1 MTQQSAAERAPA
13 VGGFVYPLHVLSE
26 NAPPLIS
33 PTTTTATPPMVR
45 DIGFA
50 DLRAGLAQ
58 GWADFTA
65 HRTDVMFLCLLYPAL
80 GLVLFRFAIGH
91 QVLALLFPLAAGFAL
106 IGPVAATGLY
116 EMSRRLEL
124 GETVTWRTAFAVL
137 HARAFGAIAVLGCLF
152 AALFVIWLQ
161 VALAIYEVFLGNAA
175 PASFGDFLRQV
186 FATRAGW
193 YMIVEGNLVGFC
205 FAVIAFAFGA
215 LSFPMLI
222 DGRFGRSTGERMS
235 LALGTSLHAMLMN
248 PGPMLAWGL
257 LVAVSVIVASVPFF
271 LGLVVVLPVLGH
283 ATWHLYRRTVGDA
296 A

>member
-1 MTQQSAAERAPA
+1 MAERSTAERAPA

-26 NAPPLIS
+26 NAPPLLS
-33 PTTTTATPPMVR
+33 PATTGAPPAIR
-45 DIGFA
+45 TIGFA
-50 DLRAGLAQ
+50 DLRAALVQ

-65 HRTDVMFLCLLYPAL
+65 HRTDVMFLCLLYPVL

-106 IGPVAATGLY
+106 IGPVAGTGLY
-116 EMSRRLEL
+116 EMSRRLEK
-124 GETVTWRTAFAVL
+124 GEPVTWRTAFAVL

-161 VALAIYEVFLGNAA
+161 VALGIYEVFLGSAA
-175 PASFGDFLRQV
+175 PESFGGFLHQV

-193 YMIVEGNLVGFC
+193 FMILEGNLVGFC

-235 LALGTSLHAMLMN
+235 LALGTSLHAVVMN
-248 PGPMLAWGL
+248 PVPMLAWGL
-257 LVAVSVIVASVPFF
+257 LVAVSLIVASVPFF

-283 ATWHLYRRTVGDA
+283 ATWHLYRRAVGDA